1 MGYKSSGDKAFFD
14 FYKWTRKVSAEK
26 KRVKEFKAKGGFSR
40 LTKEQ
45 EEAVR
50 KFYAPYKIPDMVFHS
65 YFTDRFGEFHAEFI
79 PQDIYVGYI
88 DPYFNDIV
96 GAKYLDNKCYY
107 DALFHGIPQCET
119 VFRRVNGM
127 WLDKDSRPAPVKE
140 MARIIEGLDCGIF
153 VKEAQTSAGGSGV
166 TYIPAGQ
173 ITASKILTAAKQ
185 YRTDVIVQKELK
197 QHEAMAK
204 LNASSVNSLR
214 IYSLLG
220 TDGVAKIY
228 SAVVRMG
235 VEGGKLDNYSAGG
248 MTCGITEDGHLRR
261 FGVNKA
267 GDKLE
272 EHPTSHTRFEG
283 YEIPSFA
290 EAKELIKKAHPMVA
304 HYRSIMWDIAIRE
317 DGVPVLIEANLCRGG
332 IDSLQS
338 DNGPL
343 YGEDTV
349 KVLDE
354 VFGRNKKNKKK

>member
-14 FYKWTRKVSAEK
+14 FYKWTRKVSAKK
-26 KRVKEFKAKGGFSR
+26 KRIKEFKAKGGFAP

-45 EEAVR
+45 EAAVK
-50 KFYAPYKIPDMVFHS
+50 KFYEPYRIPDMIFHA

-107 DALFHGIPQCET
+107 DQLFAGIPQCET
-119 VFRRVNGM
+119 VFKRVNGM
-127 WLDKDSRPAPVKE
+127 WLDSKSRPVDVRG
-140 MARIIEGLDCGIF
+140 MAEVLKGLDCGIF

-166 TYIPAGQ
+166 TYFPKEELAAARILS
-173 ITASKILTAAKQ
+173 TAKNYK
-185 YRTDVIVQKELK
+185 TDVIVQKELR
-197 QHEAMAK
+197 QHADMAR
-204 LNASSVNSLR
+204 LNPSSVNSLR

-220 TDGVAKIY
+220 TDGNAKIY

-248 MTCGITEDGHLRR
+248 MTCGITEDGHLRKY
-261 FGVNKA
+261 GVNKA
-267 GDKLE
+267 GEKTP
-272 EHPTSHTRFEG
+272 EHPTSHTVFEG
-283 YEIPSFA
+283 YEIPSYA
-290 EAKELIKKAHPMVA
+290 RAVELIKKAHPMVA

-317 DGVPVLIEANLCRGG
+317 DGEPVLIEANLCRGG

-343 YGEDTV
+343 YGSDT
-349 KVLDE
+349 KMVLDE
-354 VFGRNKKNKKK
+354 VFGKNKKKK